1 MINLKHAAILVA
13 SLVVLVFVFG
23 VFFVDRTTPEASLD
37 RYAVPESTAYDHAV
51 AALIEFIVAGPGST
65 EGEMWRNATVGTEP
79 VLFYDLYDRP
89 YVYHFPIKSD
99 GTDIGG
105 IKVAARKVLG
115 GSIMAYETTSLMPF
129 YAALSEKI
137 PDAIDIAEDRYPGS
151 VVESSALCTA
161 SSVTGVLVTIT
172 TKEGVEKVLF
182 IDPEKRSVVSERE
195 TKDDDMSVVDHF
207 GNVLSEEEVATR
219 IAAWERMD
227 QYYSGIL
234 EFAERQRID
243 TRRPLS
249 DEDFSRYADYFENT
263 ASLPVISMPPETPG
277 SEKTGRDP
285 ELEEWQR
292 NADWDTVVAF
302 DAGTSDEEARA
313 VIEKYFPDNVSIQL
327 RTKPRFFWIYL
338 NATEERFNAYKRE
351 MERYPGVHVYDDREA
366 DFLEIIENPKTR
378 GDDILWA
385 IDICPDSSE
394 VDKRDVFDRFVEDGI
409 PLNAMKIVEI
419 KGCSL
424 DKEEKEKA
432 AVQLNGDERVLF
444 VMKEFLFE

>member
-1 MINLKHAAILVA
+1 MFDLKHTAILVA
-13 SLVVLVFVFG
+13 SLVVLVFVLGMFC
-23 VFFVDRTTPEASLD
+23 VDRTTPEVSQD

-79 VLFYDLYDRP
+79 VLFYDLYNRP

-129 YAALSEKI
+129 YATLSEKI
-137 PDAIDIAEDRYPGS
+137 PDAIDVAKDRYPGS

-161 SSVTGVLVTIT
+161 SSTGVLVTVT
-172 TKEGVEKVLF
+172 TGDGVEKVLF

-195 TKDDDMSVVDHF
+195 TKDDDMSVVDHL

-234 EFAERQRID
+234 EFAERQEID
-243 TRRPLS
+243 TRQPLS

-263 ASLPVISMPPETPG
+263 ASLPVISMPSETPG
-277 SEKTGRDP
+277 SEKNGKDP

-302 DAGTSDEEARA
+302 DADTSDEEVRA

-327 RTKPRFFWIYL
+327 RTKPESFWIYL
-338 NATEERFNAYKRE
+338 NATEEQFNAYRRE
-351 MERYPGVHVYDDREA
+351 MEKYPGVQICDDEEA
-366 DFLEIIENPKTR
+366 YFLEIIENPKTR
-378 GDDILWA
+378 GDFILWA
-385 IDICPDSSE
+385 IDICPDSTD
-394 VDKRDVFDRFVEDGI
+394 VDKKDVFDRFVEDGI
-409 PLNAMKIVEI
+409 PLNAMKVVEI
-419 KGCSL
+419 QGCSQ
-424 DKEEKEKA
+424 DKEGKEKA
-432 AVQLNGDERVLF
+432 AMQLNGDEHVLF
-444 VMKEFLFE
+444 VMKEFLIG